1 MDVEFPDADKIEDLL
16 AEVTFP
22 RFTELAYE
30 PPTPECEDVP
40 GAARDAVAELD
51 LSAVPEGGTV
61 AVGLGS
67 RGIED
72 VVPVGRAVVAAVRDR
87 GYEPVV
93 LPAMGSHGGATA
105 AGQRETLAAL
115 GIDEE
120 SLSCPVDPRM
130 DVRELGTSASG
141 NPVFFSEAA
150 LEADGVVVVNR
161 VKPHTNFSGPFESG
175 LVKMT
180 AVGLGKQPGAQ
191 AIHERSLVAGYVD
204 TLRDTFEVIRDEAD
218 LLGGVAIVENFH
230 DRTAAVE
237 GIAAA
242 DLPEAEGPLLER
254 AREYMPTLPYED
266 LDVLVVDEIGKD
278 VSGAGMDTNVVG
290 RYRVLNT
297 DDPDSP
303 DIKRIVVRG
312 LTEATHGHGQGIGL
326 ADVTTTD
333 VVAELDLDKMYTNAI
348 TSSSLSKIAIP
359 LALPDD
365 EQALTAALT
374 TVGPYD
380 PEEIRVAWIRD
391 TGHLS
396 ELRVSPALAAEAP
409 EHAEAVGEYA
419 LSFED
424 GDPVWEDV
432 EGNAEAEAGAEPEAE
447 D

>member
-1 MDVEFPDADKIEDLL
+1 MDIEFPDADRIGDLL
-16 AEVTFP
+16 AEVTVP

-30 PPTPECEDVP
+30 PPTPELTDAT
-40 GAARDAVAELD
+40 GAARDAVADLD
-51 LSAVPEGGTV
+51 FDSMPEGGTV
-61 AVGLGS
+61 AIGLGS

-72 VVPVGRAVVAAVRDR
+72 VVPVGRAVVAAVRER
-87 GYEPVV
+87 GYRPVV

-115 GIDEE
+115 GMDEE
-120 SLSCPVDPRM
+120 SLDCEIDSRM
-130 DVRELGTSASG
+130 DVRGLGESASG
-141 NPVFFSEAA
+141 NPVFFSAAA
-150 LEADGVVVVNR
+150 LAADGVVVVNR
-161 VKPHTNFSGPFESG
+161 VKPHTNFTGPFESG

-191 AIHERSLVAGYVD
+191 AIHERALVAGYVD
-204 TLRDTFEVIRDEAD
+204 TLRDTFEVIRGEAN
-218 LLGGVAIVENFH
+218 LLGGVALVENFD
-230 DRTAAVE
+230 DRTAEIE
-237 GIAAA
+237 GVPAA
-242 DLPEAEGPLLER
+242 DLPEAEKPLLER
-254 AREYMPTLPYED
+254 AREYMPTLPYAD
-266 LDVLVVDEIGKD
+266 LDVLVIDEIGKD

-333 VVAELDLDKMYTNAI
+333 VVGELDLDKMYTNAI
-348 TSSSLSKIAIP
+348 TSSSLSKISIP

-365 EQALTAALT
+365 EQALTAALS

-391 TGHLS
+391 TGHLAK
-396 ELRVSPALAAEAP
+396 LRVSPALAAEAP
-409 EHAEAVGEYA
+409 EHAEAVGEYD

-424 GDPVWEDV
+424 GNPVWEEV
-432 EGNAEAEAGAEPEAE
+432 VAETGAEAEAK